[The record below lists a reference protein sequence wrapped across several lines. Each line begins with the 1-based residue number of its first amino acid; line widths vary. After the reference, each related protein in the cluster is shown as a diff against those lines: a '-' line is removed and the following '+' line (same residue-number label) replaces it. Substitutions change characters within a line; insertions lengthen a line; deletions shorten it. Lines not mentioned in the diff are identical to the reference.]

1 MPRLFVALRPP
12 SAVRQHLQNIMHGLP
27 GARWQDDDQL
37 HITLRFIGDVDYNLA
52 DDIAA
57 ALARIDAPALT
68 LSLHGVGAFDRRG
81 RVDALWAGVTPPDA
95 IATLHKKVDRAC
107 ISVGLPPEGRT
118 YLPHI
123 TLARFGRNAPLIE
136 PFLAANPELKSPTFT
151 LDHFGLYESTLGHEG
166 AVYHLAERYP
176 LGD

>member
-12 SAVRQHLQNIMHGLP
+12 TAIRQQLRDIMHGLP
-27 GARWQDDDQL
+27 GARWQNDDQL
-37 HITLRFIGDVDYNLA
+37 HITLRFIGDADYNLA
-52 DDIAA
+52 NDIAG
-57 ALARIDAPALT
+57 ALGRVGAPALA

-81 RVDALWAGVTPPDA
+81 RVDALWAGVAPHDA
-95 IATLHKKVDRAC
+95 ITALHKKIDRAC

-123 TLARFGRNAPLIE
+123 TLARFNRNAPPVE
-136 PFLAANPELKSPTFT
+136 TYLAAQAGLTSATFT
-151 LDHFGLYESTLGHEG
+151 LAHFGLYESTLGHEG

-176 LGD
+176 LDE